1 MKTTKLILGILCGI
15 IIVGTLGWLITTHI
29 LNQRH
34 SQWLEHCVAEIKS
47 LSSETNW
54 IAGVIES
61 MHATPEDELG
71 RHFISPDLVVMT
83 NGEWII
89 YRAATHKQGT
99 AFPELFVGLA
109 SDEKWYYTTY
119 HFCHQMMVL
128 GADGQPPSLE
138 YFVTNYYLVPYT
150 EQPYEKLT
158 KTWPLK
164 E

>member
-1 MKTTKLILGILCGI
+1 MKIAKLILWILFC
-15 IIVGTLGWLITTHI
+15 IIVVVAMGWRIITHI
-29 LNQRH
+29 LNQQH
-34 SQWLEHCVAEIKS
+34 SQWLERSVAEIRA

-54 IAGVIES
+54 IVGAIES

-89 YRAATHKQGT
+89 YRSATHKQGT
-99 AFPELFVGLA
+99 EFSELFVGRA
-109 SDEKWYYTTY
+109 SDEQWYYTTY
-119 HFCHQMMVL
+119 HFCRQMMVL
-128 GADGQPPSLE
+128 GADGQPPSLAH
-138 YFVTNYYLVPYT
+138 FVTSYYLVPYT